1 MTIICF
7 RGSTRACPPDCHVIS
22 SCSFLFQAEIN
33 LKQMG
38 LGLYILMV
46 VCGGLQFQGTAAVR
60 SFSIDYKNNCF
71 LKDGNKFRYISGSIH
86 YFRIPPAYWKD
97 RLLKMYMSGL
107 NAVQIYVP
115 WNYHEPLPGIYNF
128 SGDRNLEGFLDL
140 VAQLGLLVILRPGPY
155 ICAEWDMGGLPSW
168 LLAEPNIILR
178 TSDPGFLQAVN
189 KWLSV
194 LLPKIKPRLYQ
205 NGGNIISIQVENE
218 YGSYYACDY
227 DYMRHLLAV
236 FRLYLGKE
244 VVLFTTDGIK
254 ESELKCGSLQDLYA
268 TVDFGSETNVT
279 RAFEQQRLIEPR
291 GPLVNS
297 EYYTGWLDYWGEP
310 HSTKSTTVV
319 TNGLQKILE
328 LGANVNM
335 YMFQGGTNFGYW
347 SGADYKDK
355 YYPITTS
362 YDYDAPLS
370 EAGDPTEK
378 LYDIRAII
386 GKFQLVPAGPIPP
399 PTPKFSY
406 GYISLPLR
414 VAFLDILSLLSPGL
428 PFHSSFPLTFE
439 ALMQTHGFMLYRT
452 VLPDDILQPVLLS
465 VLENGIHD
473 LAYVL
478 LNGEYKGT
486 LERDRVNSITITG
499 QLGDSLDLL
508 VESMGHINFG
518 ANNSDFKGLTHNL
531 TLGSTILSDWLIYPL
546 DIDSA
551 VAQEWPPYVPRSNS
565 TAGPAF
571 YTGVFK
577 TPGINYDT
585 YVKFPG
591 WSKGQIWINGFNLG
605 RFWPVRGPQQTLFVP
620 GFLLSTSVL
629 NTIVVLELQNA
640 PSNPK
645 VLFLDRPVLNGTSSF
660 SVKDMK

>member
-1 MTIICF
+1 
-7 RGSTRACPPDCHVIS
+7 
-22 SCSFLFQAEIN
+22 
-33 LKQMG
+33 MG
-38 LGLYILMV
+38 LWLYILMV
-46 VCGGLQFQGTAAVR
+46 ALGLQFQGTAAVR

-97 RLLKMYMSGL
+97 RLFKMYMSGL

-227 DYMRHLLAV
+227 AYMRHLLAV

-244 VVLFTTDGIK
+244 IVLFTTDGLK
-254 ESELKCGSLQDLYA
+254 ESELRCGTLQDLYA
-268 TVDFGSETNVT
+268 TVDFGSEVNET
-279 RAFEQQRLIEPR
+279 RAFEQQRLVEPR

-319 TNGLQKILE
+319 TQGLQKILE
-328 LGANVNM
+328 LGANINM

-347 SGADYKDK
+347 SGADYKEK

-378 LYDIRAII
+378 LYAIRAVI
-386 GKFQLVPAGPIPP
+386 GKFQPVPAGPIPP

-406 GYISLPLR
+406 GYVSLPLC

-439 ALMQTHGFMLYRT
+439 ALKQTHGFMLYRT
-452 VLPDDILQPVLLS
+452 VLPDDILQPVFLS
-465 VLENGIHD
+465 VLENGTHD

-486 LERDRVNSITITG
+486 LERDRVNAINITG

-518 ANNSDFKGLTHNL
+518 ANNSDFKGLTHNV
-531 TLGSTILSDWLIYPL
+531 TLGSIVLSDWLIYPL

-551 VAQEWPPYVPRSNS
+551 VAQEWPPYVPRSNN

-620 GFLLSTSVL
+620 GFLLNTSVL

-645 VLFLDRPVLNGTSSF
+645 VLFLDRPVLNDTSSF
-660 SVKDMK
+660 FQKDMK